1 MIRKIKD
8 YYCDYCGEPIDFG
21 NLCQTCKSKK
31 RRGVKLVKMYK
42 RGVLITDTKPKDEL
56 DQILQTLIEISYR
69 EGLKNSFPEGGVTLL
84 IAKEMTK
91 DKLIKFFKHGKRSPE
106 TKG

>member
-31 RRGVKLVKMYK
+31 RRGVKLEK
-42 RGVLITDTKPKDEL
+42 L
-56 DQILQTLIEISYR
+56 YR
-69 EGLKNSFPEGGVTLL
+69 
-84 IAKEMTK
+84 
-91 DKLIKFFKHGKRSPE
+91 HGKRITQTE
-106 TKG
+106 G